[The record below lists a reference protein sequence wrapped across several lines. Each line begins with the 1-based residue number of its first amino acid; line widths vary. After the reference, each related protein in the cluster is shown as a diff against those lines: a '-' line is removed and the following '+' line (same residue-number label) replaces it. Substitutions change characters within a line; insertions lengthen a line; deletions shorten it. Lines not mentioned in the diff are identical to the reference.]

1 MSKEI
6 NVVAIATEIA
16 DEWLHLVINEYA
28 YYDTVIQV
36 TSENGDQVYTEKAQD
51 LLNDIYDKVTGII
64 EENMY
69 D

>member
-6 NVVAIATEIA
+6 NVVAIAAEIS
-16 DEWLHLVINEYA
+16 DEWLHLVINEDA
-28 YYDTVIQV
+28 YITA
-36 TSENGDQVYTEKAQD
+36 ENGDQVYTEKAQD
-51 LLNDIYDKVTGII
+51 LFNDIYDRVTEII

>member
-6 NVVAIATEIA
+6 NVVAIAAEIA

-28 YYDTVIQV
+28 YTTAD
-36 TSENGDQVYTEKAQD
+36 NGDQYYTEKAQD
-51 LLNDIYDKVTGII
+51 LFNEINDHVTGII

-69 D
+69 G

>member
-6 NVVAIATEIA
+6 NVVAIAAEIA
-16 DEWLHLVINEYA
+16 DEWLHLVINEDA
-28 YYDTVIQV
+28 YV
-36 TSENGDQVYTEKAQD
+36 TAENGDQVYTEKAQD
-51 LLNDIYDKVTGII
+51 LFNEINDYVTGII

>member
-6 NVVAIATEIA
+6 NVVAIAAEIA
-16 DEWLHLVINEYA
+16 DEWLHLVINEDA
-28 YYDTVIQV
+28 YV
-36 TSENGDQVYTEKAQD
+36 TAENGDQVYTEKAQD
-51 LLNDIYDKVTGII
+51 LFNDIYDRVTGII